1 MSTGRLTLHF
11 TDVFNQPI
19 TDDMSIRLRHR
30 TLAGEARVDARVTGS
45 VVINGLM
52 SEPQGSYTMEV
63 HASSYLPVAMFVTV
77 PSDGRGSSTVR
88 LPVDPA
94 KVKPRF
100 PDYADLDA
108 RLKGLLER
116 SHQVKGFEGLS
127 AAALY
132 KGLSDEQRAGLL
144 NIAKKAL
151 VTRFTNGAELLP
163 HITLMEVK
171 GDRLYVE
178 IPPGLRAQ
186 MPDDA
191 LDAAEEAGADE
202 PDTFRKVN
210 GSLHAPPQAGFEPAG
225 SFKTRDAYGNLQL
238 TFFRNGVD
246 HWIADVDI
254 DDAAGLAHVFQ
265 VARNHLK
272 NRPTHPYDIHQIL
285 VVHQGLDPGYRFEPL
300 LA

>member
-11 TDVFNQPI
+11 TDVFEQPI
-19 TDDMSIRLRHR
+19 ADDMSIRLRHR

-45 VVINGLM
+45 VVIDGLM
-52 SEPQGSYTMEV
+52 PEPQGTYTMEV
-63 HASSYLPVAMFVTV
+63 HASAYLPVTMFVTV
-77 PSDGRGSSTVR
+77 PANGQGSITVK
-88 LPVDPA
+88 LPVNPD
-94 KVKPRF
+94 KVRPRF
-100 PDYADLDA
+100 PPYAELDA
-108 RLKGLLER
+108 RLRAVLER
-116 SHQVKGFEGLS
+116 NHQVKGLEGLS

-132 KGLSDEQRAGLL
+132 KALSDEQKAGLL

-151 VTRFTNGAELLP
+151 VTRFTNGEELLP

-191 LDAAEEAGADE
+191 PDAADEAGADE

-210 GSLHAPPQAGFEPAG
+210 GSLHDPPQAGFIPAG

-238 TFFRNGVD
+238 TFFRNAHD
-246 HWIADVDI
+246 NWIADVDI